1 MLGTNL
7 QLVHAAYGAMRAQN
21 RGCLVNV
28 SSLAAEF
35 PLPFMSGY
43 NVAKAGLSALSESL
57 LFESRGTE
65 VRIMDFRPGDYRTA
79 FNQAMQPPNP
89 SAPTARVWRVLD
101 AMLQSA
107 PPPAEAAANLRR
119 ALRAGRRGVVRSGSF
134 FQARVAPL
142 AARAP
147 PGRGDARR
155 LGPLFR
161 LLAPDPRV
169 SKVRI
174 LVLTSSTGGGHD
186 ARAEAFAEWCFRL
199 YRHDVDVRIE
209 QMLEKSSNFNRAG
222 VNLYNRIQRSAPWF
236 HKIFYA
242 VVEMLSLLNTNDV
255 TFGKAYYLEVL
266 RDYRPH
272 LIFSVHDCLNRGY
285 FQLARK
291 TLGEDEVRCA
301 TYCGE
306 FSGGWG
312 YSRNWIEPS
321 VDLYISRT
329 PTAGDYAIKKGI
341 PREKSLVRG
350 YLMLPR
356 AHLDVIKDRGAY
368 REKRLGLRPD
378 LFTIFL
384 ATGGNGA
391 NNHFQLLPAI
401 VGHPDK
407 YQAIIICGRN
417 KETYN
422 DLVHWR
428 ANHPE
433 FNCYI
438 EGYSDT
444 VHLLMQASDVIVTR
458 GGTTTAPRRCT
469 SSARSSSTPS
479 AASCRRR
486 N

>member
-1 MLGTNL
+1 
-7 QLVHAAYGAMRAQN
+7 
-21 RGCLVNV
+21 
-28 SSLAAEF
+28 
-35 PLPFMSGY
+35 
-43 NVAKAGLSALSESL
+43 
-57 LFESRGTE
+57 
-65 VRIMDFRPGDYRTA
+65 
-79 FNQAMQPPNP
+79 
-89 SAPTARVWRVLD
+89 
-101 AMLQSA
+101 
-107 PPPAEAAANLRR
+107 
-119 ALRAGRRGVVRSGSF
+119 
-134 FQARVAPL
+134 
-142 AARAP
+142 
-147 PGRGDARR
+147 
-155 LGPLFR
+155 
-161 LLAPDPRV
+161 V

-209 QMLEKSSNFNRAG
+209 QMLEKSSGFNRAG
-222 VNLYNRIQRSAPWF
+222 VNLYNSIQKAAPWF

-255 TFGKAYYLEVL
+255 TFGKSYYLEVL

-291 TLGEDEVRCA
+291 TLGKDEVRCA

-321 VDLYISRT
+321 VDLYVSRT
-329 PTAGDYAIKKGI
+329 PTAADYAVKKGI
-341 PREKSLVRG
+341 PRERSLVRG

-401 VGHPDK
+401 VGHADK
-407 YQAIIICGRN
+407 YQAIVICGRN

-458 GGTTTAPRRCT
+458 GGTTTCAKALHFKCPIIFNAFGGIMPQEELTWKFFRNGGA
-469 SSARSSSTPS
+469 SLKIED
-479 AASCRRR
+479 AADFAAIIDTWLRDPGAYQRLRESFLRLRYEEDPTILIDELVALANQVAHAELRRR
-486 N
+486 PFPAVNGNLP